1 MRGGG
6 GGDKKN
12 KAKPIVFTPP
22 PPGCLQS
29 EDCSPTEP
37 APPEVSWT
45 CLLNSAVHHKLCLH
59 VYLNAVTPPSR
70 SVLYSVHTEL
80 WGSEVS
86 PSESPVYQTPLF
98 WVSVLTFLQFLPVSR
113 QVQVL
118 GSHVMGMAAKSPFSD
133 LIWFGSLAIGLLI
146 LFSFSN
152 HQLFPS
158 LILCTRVVF
167 WFLNFWLD
175 HICFQ
180 LLIWGLACCFS
191 KAYDA
196 FLVICSCSCFV
207 TQIQWIWTSVVC
219 SISCKF
225 CCAVFSC
232 LFNSGIF
239 FNFLD
244 ELIQHPVV

>member
-1 MRGGG
+1 MAKLFLLAYMWMLIVYAKT
-6 GGDKKN
+6 KKQN

-45 CLLNSAVHHKLCLH
+45 CLLNSAVHHELCLH
-59 VYLNAVTPPSR
+59 VYLNAVTPPSC

-86 PSESPVYQTPLF
+86 PLESPVYQTPLF
-98 WVSVLTFLQFLPVSR
+98 WVSIFTFLQFLPVSR

-133 LIWFGSLAIGLLI
+133 LICFGSLAIGLLI
-146 LFSFSN
+146 LFSFSD

-158 LILCTRVVF
+158 LILCTLVVSGSLISDLITFVSSCWSGLWRVVF
-167 WFLNFWLD
+167 PRLKMHF
-175 HICFQ
+175 
-180 LLIWGLACCFS
+180 
-191 KAYDA
+191 
-196 FLVICSCSCFV
+196 
-207 TQIQWIWTSVVC
+207 
-219 SISCKF
+219 
-225 CCAVFSC
+225 
-232 LFNSGIF
+232 
-239 FNFLD
+239 
-244 ELIQHPVV
+244 